1 MIRCV
6 HEKKHMLDPTMTFA
20 TLQFREASAW
30 RSAASPGSSC
40 GASWAA
46 WLDVVR
52 TRAWGPCGQRQG
64 QVAEDKVEVAWF
76 ERASSA
82 MEGPRRSLQVV
93 AKILQLDDVLPR
105 LAHYRVESSGL

>member
-1 MIRCV
+1 MEI
-6 HEKKHMLDPTMTFA
+6 
-20 TLQFREASAW
+20 
-30 RSAASPGSSC
+30 GSQ
-40 GASWAA
+40 SWQLLRGLVGRMAGRGEDKG
-46 WLDVVR
+46 L
-52 TRAWGPCGQRQG
+52 GPCGQRQG